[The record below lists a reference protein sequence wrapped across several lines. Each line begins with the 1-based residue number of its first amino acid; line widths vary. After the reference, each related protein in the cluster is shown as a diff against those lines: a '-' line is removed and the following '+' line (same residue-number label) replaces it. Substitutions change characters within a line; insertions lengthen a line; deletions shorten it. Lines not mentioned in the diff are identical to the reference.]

1 MKRLLSP
8 FVLALTAILGAGYA
22 YAAWRLTAPG
32 WARIALAL
40 PFLLVW
46 LVPVVY
52 WVYGRE
58 NHRRADDLLHAA
70 SYASMGW
77 LTYVLVLG
85 LLRDA
90 LLVLG
95 ALAGEPLEAAV
106 EEVGAAAVWW
116 GSIVALAAGML
127 AAARGPHVRRVDV
140 AIDRLPAAFE
150 GFTIAQI
157 SDLHVGPIIGAT
169 YVRRV
174 VDIGNALE
182 ADLIALTGDIV
193 DGSVSRLAAAVAPL
207 AQLRA
212 RDGVV
217 LALGNHDYYSG
228 ANAWSAHFR
237 SLGIDVLRNEYR
249 VLKRGDARLV
259 VGGVTDPAGQFEKPP
274 EVPRPDL
281 AAGPPQLDA
290 PRILLAHNPKLA
302 PLAERAGFDLQLS
315 GHTHAGQF
323 FPWTLAVRLVHA
335 PHVEGLSRQ
344 GRTWVYVNAG
354 TGTWGPPV
362 RLGTRP
368 ELTLLRL
375 TSAGPGRG
383 EHAVE

>member
-1 MKRLLSP
+1 MNRLLSP

-52 WVYGRE
+52 WVYGRD

-70 SYASMGW
+70 SYVSMGW

-90 LLVLG
+90 LLLLG
-95 ALAGEPLEAAV
+95 ALAGGPLEAAV
-106 EEVGAAAVWW
+106 ERGGVAAVWG

-127 AAARGPHVRRVDV
+127 AAVRGPHVRRVEV

-157 SDLHVGPIIGAT
+157 SDLHVGPTIGAP

-182 ADLIALTGDIV
+182 PDLIALTGDIV
-193 DGSVSRLAAAVAPL
+193 DGSVTRLAAAVAPL

-228 ANAWSAHFR
+228 ANAWAAHFR
-237 SLGIDVLRNEYR
+237 SLGIEVLRNEFR
-249 VLKRGDARLV
+249 VIERGGAQLID
-259 VGGVTDPAGQFEKPP
+259 GGVTDPAGQLEAPP
-274 EVPRPDL
+274 EVPRPEL

-375 TSAGPGRG
+375 TAAARRRG

>member
-1 MKRLLSP
+1 MNRLLSP
-8 FVLALTAILGAGYA
+8 FVLSLTAILGAGFA

-70 SYASMGW
+70 SYLSMGW

-90 LLVLG
+90 LLLLG
-95 ALAGEPLEAAV
+95 ALAWRPLQAAM
-106 EEVGAAAVWW
+106 EQGGAAAVWW
-116 GSIVALAAGML
+116 GSIVALAAGLL

-140 AIDRLPAAFE
+140 AIHRLPAAFE
-150 GFTIAQI
+150 GFTIVQI
-157 SDLHVGPIIGAT
+157 SDLHVGPTIGAA

-182 ADLIALTGDIV
+182 PDLIALTGDIV
-193 DGSVSRLAAAVAPL
+193 DGSVTRLADAVAPL

-212 RDGVV
+212 RDGIV

-228 ANAWSAHFR
+228 ANAWAAHFR
-237 SLGIDVLRNEYR
+237 GLGIDVLRNEYR
-249 VLKRGDARLV
+249 VLARGDARLV
-259 VGGVTDPAGQFEKPP
+259 IGGVADPAGRLETPP
-274 EVPRPDL
+274 EVPRPEL
-281 AAGPPQLDA
+281 ATGSPQLDA

-344 GRTWVYVNAG
+344 GPMWVYVNSG

-368 ELTLLRL
+368 ELTLVRL
-375 TSAGPGRG
+375 TAAPRRRG